1 MMDSRKFI
9 LHKTAF
15 IAIGQALCVAV
26 MIGVFALLGYYDRS
40 VLLGGIVGALIA
52 TANHAVLV
60 AGVMIASKKAENQ
73 DTKGGQ
79 SVIQLSYMG
88 RLLVLFLI
96 LVLCAKS
103 EVFHLLALVIPL
115 LFTRPILTVTD
126 HFIQKKGG
134 SNS

>member
-1 MMDSRKFI
+1 MESRKYLTFQVLSVLAGELLLSALMI
-9 LHKTAF
+9 L
-15 IAIGQALCVAV
+15 
-26 MIGVFALLGYYDRS
+26 VFALLGYYDRS

-115 LFTRPILTVTD
+115 LFTRLILTVTD

>member
-1 MMDSRKFI
+1 MDSKKI
-9 LHKTAF
+9 VYQETG
-15 IAIGQALCVAV
+15 IVAIGVLICTAV
-26 MIGVFALLGYYDRS
+26 MIGAFALLGKYDTS

>member
-1 MMDSRKFI
+1 MESRKYLTFQI
-9 LHKTAF
+9 LGMLA
-15 IAIGQALCVAV
+15 GELLLSAL
-26 MIGVFALLGYYDRS
+26 MILIFALLGYYDRS

-103 EVFHLLALVIPL
+103 GVFNLIALALPL
-115 LFTRPILTVTD
+115 VFTRPVLTIAEHLT
-126 HFIQKKGG
+126 KKGG
-134 SNS
+134 NEA

>member
-1 MMDSRKFI
+1 MESRKYLTFQVLSVLAGELLLSALMI
-9 LHKTAF
+9 L
-15 IAIGQALCVAV
+15 I
-26 MIGVFALLGYYDRS
+26 FALLGYYDRS

>member
-1 MMDSRKFI
+1 MESRKYLTFQI
-9 LHKTAF
+9 LGILA
-15 IAIGQALCVAV
+15 GELLLSAL
-26 MIGVFALLGYYDRS
+26 MILIFALLGYYDRS

-103 EVFHLLALVIPL
+103 DVFNLIALALPL
-115 LFTRPILTVTD
+115 VFTRPVLTIAEYLT
-126 HFIQKKGG
+126 KKGG
-134 SNS
+134 NEA

>member
-1 MMDSRKFI
+1 MDSRKI
-9 LHKTAF
+9 VYKETAVV
-15 IAIGQALCVAV
+15 AIGVAICVAI
-26 MIGVFALLGYYDRS
+26 MLAVFALLGVFDRS

>member
-1 MMDSRKFI
+1 MESRKYLTFQI
-9 LHKTAF
+9 LGMLA
-15 IAIGQALCVAV
+15 GELLLSAL
-26 MIGVFALLGYYDRS
+26 MILIFALLGYYDRS

-134 SNS
+134 PNS

>member
-1 MMDSRKFI
+1 MESRKYLTFQVLSVLAGELLLSALMI
-9 LHKTAF
+9 L
-15 IAIGQALCVAV
+15 
-26 MIGVFALLGYYDRS
+26 VFALLGYYDRS

>member
-1 MMDSRKFI
+1 MESRKYLTFQI
-9 LHKTAF
+9 LGMLA
-15 IAIGQALCVAV
+15 GELLLSAL
-26 MIGVFALLGYYDRS
+26 MILIFALLGYYDRS

>member
-1 MMDSRKFI
+1 MESRKYLTFQI
-9 LHKTAF
+9 LSMLA
-15 IAIGQALCVAV
+15 GELLLSAV
-26 MIGVFALLGYYDRS
+26 MIIVFAVLGYYDRS
-40 VLLGGIVGALIA
+40 VLLGAIAGALIA
-52 TANHAVLV
+52 TANHGVLV

-73 DTKGGQ
+73 DAKGGQ

-88 RLLVLFLI
+88 RLLGLFLV

-103 EVFHLLALVIPL
+103 EMFHLLALVIPL
-115 LFTRPILTVTD
+115 LFSRPILTVTD